1 MYITLDVQVGDCCLL
16 VKVRKRHAHCT
27 RFYDVAAMHPGQL
40 YKLVQI
46 LKSHTCTGYPHS
58 TPRHVPMLNP
68 AERWA
73 DAHTLR
79 QELLDYLTR
88 VSGVGTLLDSRRFV
102 DYDAEK
108 AVDRYLNLPHVQV
121 STGQSRNTS

>member
-1 MYITLDVQVGDCCLL
+1 M
-16 VKVRKRHAHCT
+16 
-27 RFYDVAAMHPGQL
+27 P
-40 YKLVQI
+40 I
-46 LKSHTCTGYPHS
+46 LNS
-58 TPRHVPMLNP
+58 

-88 VSGVGTLLDSRRFV
+88 VSGVGTLLDSRRFA

-121 STGQSRNTS
+121 STRAKQEYIIRAVCLLTSSS